1 MEKVKNMLTPT
12 KELLQHAERGGYALG
27 AFNVYNLEGVKAVIA
42 AAVAESSPV
51 MLQLHPSA
59 LKYGG
64 SGLVALCLAEARSA
78 PVPAAVH
85 LDHSASHQ
93 AIRAALEAGV
103 SSVMADGSHLSYSK
117 NQNFTREMS
126 TLAHTY
132 QSGVE
137 AELGRLSGT
146 EDGFNVPEYEARLT
160 DPDQAAKFVAETGV
174 DALAVCIGNVHGKYP
189 GPPRLDFERLA
200 RIHQRVS
207 VPLVLHGASG
217 LPDDLIDRSIELGIR
232 KFNVNTE
239 IRTAYLESLRT
250 SLAGFQKVDLL
261 DVIQAAVAAMQT
273 VIAKKLHL
281 FGSAGQAAQEHES

>member
-1 MEKVKNMLTPT
+1 MLTPT
-12 KELLQHAERGGYALG
+12 KELLQRAERGGYALG

-42 AAVAESSPV
+42 AAVAERSPV

-59 LKYGG
+59 LEYGG
-64 SGLVALCLAEARSA
+64 SGLVVLCLAEARSA

-103 SSVMADGSHLSYSK
+103 SSVMADGSHLSYSNNK
-117 NQNFTREMS
+117 AFTREMS
-126 TLAHTY
+126 ALAHSH
-132 QSGVE
+132 QAGVE

-146 EDGFNVPEYEARLT
+146 EDGLSVPEYEARLT
-160 DPDQAAKFVAETGV
+160 DPDQATEFVAETGV

-189 GPPRLDFERLA
+189 GPPRLDFDRLA

-217 LPDDLIDRSIELGIR
+217 LPDDLVYRSIKLGIR

-239 IRTAYLESLRT
+239 VRTAFLESLRA
-250 SLAGFQKVDLL
+250 SLAGSQKVDLL
-261 DVIQAAVAAMQT
+261 DVIQTAVAAMQA
-273 VIAKKLHL
+273 VIAEKLRL
-281 FGSAGQAAQEHES
+281 FGSAGQAA